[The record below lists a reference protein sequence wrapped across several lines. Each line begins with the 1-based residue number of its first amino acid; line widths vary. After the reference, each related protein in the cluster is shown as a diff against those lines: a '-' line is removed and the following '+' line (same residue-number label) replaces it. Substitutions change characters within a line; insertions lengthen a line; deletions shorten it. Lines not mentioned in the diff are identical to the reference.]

1 MDGTFSARWGRF
13 VNMAINIERRD
24 FLEGALASLGLGM
37 FGGRVFAAPPGWKP
51 KGKARIVFGVL
62 SDTHLLSRPFA
73 GKPVAGWSHQYLYS
87 ALNYFK
93 SQYVDAVVHCGDF
106 AHRGRYREL
115 EFHAWAWNKVFPMNR
130 RIDGGE
136 VAKLFVAGNH
146 EFRMDC
152 AGRRLC
158 DGAGMA
164 DSWQKIWGEPYE
176 PVWHKTVKGFHFFGL
191 HWRADQNRLVQ
202 MVKEWRASDKSAAGP
217 KPFFLMSH
225 VVLNGATCRALN
237 ECRNAVGFF
246 GHWHHSAA
254 NWREIY
260 FVGRS
265 SFPCLQVPP
274 CVPLGDPSLG
284 YSPGVAKVKLAKTG
298 AEGKTR
304 QGYLVRVYDN
314 VMVVERLEFGLGGK
328 LGPDW
333 VMPLGQYN
341 PHPLRRG
348 ELVKAIGKPQF
359 RPNAKP
365 VVEIVEAKEDPPAAG
380 VMKVSIPRA
389 DGNPDSRV
397 FAYEVV
403 VLGEDIKK
411 RLFKAVY
418 AAGVNLG
425 SGHEPNDGVTK
436 LSIPEKELPAG
447 STLVVAV
454 RPLTSLGT
462 RGKAIAVK
470 IRRKA

>member
-1 MDGTFSARWGRF
+1 MNAT
-13 VNMAINIERRD
+13 RRD
-24 FLEGALASLGLGM
+24 FLEGTLASLGLGM
-37 FGGRVFAAPPGWKP
+37 LGGRVFAAPPGWKP
-51 KGKARIVFGVL
+51 RGMARIVFGVL

-73 GKPVAGWSHQYLYS
+73 GKPVAGWSHEYLYS

-93 SQYVDAVVHCGDF
+93 SQKVDAVVHCGDF
-106 AHRGRYREL
+106 AHRGRFREL
-115 EFHAWAWNKVFPMNR
+115 EFHAWAWNKVFPKNR
-130 RIDGGE
+130 RADGRE
-136 VAKLFVAGNH
+136 VAKLFVSGNH

-158 DGAGMA
+158 DGVGMA

-202 MVKEWRASDKSAAGP
+202 MVKEWRASDKSSVGP

-237 ECRNAVGFF
+237 NCTNAVGFF

-265 SFPCLQVPP
+265 SFPCLHVPP

-304 QGYLVRVYDN
+304 QGFLVCVYDN

-333 VMPLGQYN
+333 VMPLGQYK
-341 PHPLRRG
+341 PHPFRRG
-348 ELVKAIGKPQF
+348 ELAKVIGKPQF
-359 RPNAKP
+359 RPYTRPK
-365 VVEIVEAKEDPPAAG
+365 VEFDDANGAL
-380 VMKVSIPRA
+380 KVSIPRA
-389 DGNPDSRV
+389 DGNRDSRV
-397 FAYEVV
+397 FGYELVV
-403 VLGEDIKK
+403 VGEDISK

-425 SGHEPNDGVTK
+425 YGHEPNDGVTTM
-436 LSIPEKELPAG
+436 SIPAKELPSG
-447 STLVVAV
+447 KKLIVAV
-454 RPLTSLGT
+454 RPLSSLGT
-462 RGKAIAVK
+462 RGKAIAARVL
-470 IRRKA
+470 RPASQVLRQL